1 MRKILLVEQHADFI
15 VNKLK
20 DRQVEAPNFIL
31 DNWKKK
37 TDYYYC
43 YNILHTMQKYKIFES
58 RLQYLLLIFCD
69 TILFSISTF
78 SISYR

>member
-1 MRKILLVEQHADFI
+1 MRKILLAEQHTDFI

-43 YNILHTMQKYKIFES
+43 YNILHTMQKYKIF
-58 RLQYLLLIFCD
+58 
-69 TILFSISTF
+69 
-78 SISYR
+78 